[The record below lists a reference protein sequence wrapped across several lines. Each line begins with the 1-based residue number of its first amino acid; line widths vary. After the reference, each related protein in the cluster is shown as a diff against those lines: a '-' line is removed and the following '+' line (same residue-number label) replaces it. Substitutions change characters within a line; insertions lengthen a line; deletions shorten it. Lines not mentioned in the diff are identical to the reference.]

1 LKLTRERQD
10 AASSKTASFLTQ
22 EQCLEPR
29 PERGVGQGT
38 FCVGPGGPCLSGL
51 GSTLFYFGAAAMTRP
66 YSTDVSS
73 DVPPLPLHRDHWQ
86 AIYLALRLSP
96 KQAQVVELVLRGLCD
111 KQIAQTMG
119 IGEPT
124 VRTYLDRISAR
135 TRTHGRMELAMK
147 VLAVSH
153 EVVRASVIKTDDTSI
168 TTKK

>member
-1 LKLTRERQD
+1 MAQGKSPQLLFEFGAVRNSDLFSNHWLENR
-10 AASSKTASFLTQ
+10 LP
-22 EQCLEPR
+22 LEPEWTELR
-29 PERGVGQGT
+29 AEALAAIGT
-38 FCVGPGGPCLSGL
+38 
-51 GSTLFYFGAAAMTRP
+51 
-66 YSTDVSS
+66 
-73 DVPPLPLHRDHWQ
+73 
-86 AIYLALRLSP
+86 LSP

-153 EVVRASVIKTDDTSI
+153 EVMRASVIKTEDISI

>member
-1 LKLTRERQD
+1 L
-10 AASSKTASFLTQ
+10 
-22 EQCLEPR
+22 PR

-38 FCVGPGGPCLSGL
+38 FLMPLGGGSVGVL

-66 YSTDVSS
+66 YSSDVSP
-73 DVPPLPLHRDHWQ
+73 DVPPLPLQRDHWQ

-96 KQAQVVELVLRGLCD
+96 KQAQVVDLVLRGFCD

-153 EVVRASVIKTDDTSI
+153 EVIKADVIKSEDTSI